1 MNDEYLDFD
10 LYPITEEEVI
20 SILGNNYK
28 IQNEELVWRCPACPN
43 GDKSGD
49 NLKFNRNKH
58 VLKCFACDYGQEI
71 TGIIARRRFEKITG
85 RQFTP
90 YNLPTSDVAE
100 RPEQPKEKEIKEDD
114 LLNYYAEC
122 NKNLLLND
130 DILVKMFEKHTILP
144 VTAIECTIGYDTQK
158 DKLVFPSIATGK
170 NPQDCTLFFNN
181 GAEYREYE
189 GEKYIRRISGY
200 EPRICNIWFSPSAT
214 QAIICEGYKDAYN
227 LLQYL
232 KLTQPNKVDKTSI
245 FTVQNGTN
253 SINTNN
259 CLQKVNWNLFNKCYL
274 LMDNDDAGNHATEK
288 ALDLFPKMID
298 YRPELLQGYNDVQ
311 ELFSA
316 NFKSQVDMSKALKS
330 DLLKGVRECLQ

>member
-28 IQNEELVWRCPACPN
+28 IQNEELVWRCPAWPN

-130 DILVKMFEKHTILP
+130 DVLVKMFEKHTILP
-144 VTAIECTIGYDTQK
+144 TTAIECTIGYDAQK

-214 QAIICEGYKDAYN
+214 QAI
-227 LLQYL
+227 
-232 KLTQPNKVDKTSI
+232 
-245 FTVQNGTN
+245 
-253 SINTNN
+253 
-259 CLQKVNWNLFNKCYL
+259 
-274 LMDNDDAGNHATEK
+274 M
-288 ALDLFPKMID
+288 
-298 YRPELLQGYNDVQ
+298 
-311 ELFSA
+311 
-316 NFKSQVDMSKALKS
+316 
-330 DLLKGVRECLQ
+330 